1 MLLMVEKGIGGGM
14 CSVIRTYAKANNKY
28 MKCYEEDRELS
39 VFNIEMKIICIDG
52 QCLKITC
59 KWL

>member
-28 MKCYEEDRELS
+28 MKYCEEDREWS
-39 VFNIEMKIICIDG
+39 CIQYWDENNLYG
-52 QCLKITC
+52 WAMSQNYL
-59 KWL
+59 